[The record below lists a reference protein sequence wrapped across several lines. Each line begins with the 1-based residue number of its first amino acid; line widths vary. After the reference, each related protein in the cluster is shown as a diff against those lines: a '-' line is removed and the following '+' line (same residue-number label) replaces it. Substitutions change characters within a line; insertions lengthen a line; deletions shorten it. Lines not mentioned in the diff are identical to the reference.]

1 MKNIHVLAAI
11 AGAALLMSSHT
22 VFSQVK
28 VQELRCEHLAN
39 PVGLDV
45 LQPRFGWQ
53 LAAGGR
59 NVMQTAY
66 ELKISANNKVVW
78 NSGKV
83 NSDSSV
89 HVAYQGPALQPD
101 TRYTWQ
107 VRVWDNKGKTS
118 GWSAPAYWHT
128 GLLNAGNWKAKWI
141 TSGLPADSANGYVP
155 FFRKAFSTSK
165 KIQSAVAYIT
175 AHGLYEAQLNGK
187 RIGDAYLTPGWTS
200 YHQHLAYQAYDVTD
214 LLQKGNNAVG
224 VMVGSGW
231 YRGPLAWNKRK
242 NAYGKDAALLFQLNI
257 HYTDG
262 TTETIVSDN
271 SWKAATGGIVSS
283 EIYDGEVFDAR
294 RQKAGWSG
302 AGFDDSQWTPV
313 TAETASLN
321 NLSASY
327 NELIKKHETFT
338 PVKVITTPKGDKV
351 LDFGQNL
358 VGWVQVKVK
367 GNAGDTVKIAHVEVL
382 DKKGEP
388 YFENLRSARAED
400 MYILKGGGTEVFEP
414 HFTFHGF
421 RYIRV
426 KGINGALNPADFTA
440 VALYS
445 DMPLTGQF
453 SCSDSLVNQLQHNI
467 RWGQQ
472 GNFLDVPTDCP
483 QRDERLGWTGD
494 AAMFSRT
501 ATFNRQV
508 NNFFAKWLKD
518 VAIDQMPNGAV
529 PFVIPNLKALFPDPV
544 GATGWSDA
552 VTIVPWNNYLAYAD
566 KRLIAEQYPS
576 MKAWLGYIEKS
587 AKNDL
592 WNTGF
597 QFGDWLSYRAEEND
611 AFNAV
616 SAVTDRYLVA
626 QCFWANSAQIM
637 INAAN
642 VLGKADDVAYY
653 TDQLRRIKAAFLK
666 EYVTPNGRLVS
677 STQTAYVLTLYFDM
691 VPEEMRPRIVQQLV
705 ENIQHYHNHLTTGF
719 LGTPFLCHVL
729 SRFGQTEV
737 AYQLLLQKTYP
748 SWLYPVRMGATTI
761 WERWDSMKPDS
772 TFQDPGMTSFNHYAY
787 GAIGDW
793 MYRAMVGLDTY
804 EDAPGYKHIKVQPHP
819 GGGITFAKASLQT
832 YYGPAAAGW
841 KIADGQLLLDV
852 EVPANTTATIYIPGS
867 NAAGIQE
874 SGQAISSQKDIQV
887 KGTENGYVV
896 VNVGSGSYHFSGA
909 L

>member
-1 MKNIHVLAAI
+1 MKKIHVFAAI
-11 AGAALLMSSHT
+11 IGAISLFSYT
-22 VFSQVK
+22 GYSQVK
-28 VQELRCEHLAN
+28 VQELRCENLNN

-45 LQPRFGWQ
+45 LQPRFSWQ
-53 LAAGGR
+53 LATTQR
-59 NVMQTAY
+59 NVLQTAY
-66 ELKISANNKVVW
+66 ELKISKNNTVVW

-89 HVAYQGPALQPD
+89 HVAYKGQALEPD
-101 TRYTWQ
+101 TRYSWQ

-118 GWSAPAYWHT
+118 GWSAPAYWQT
-128 GLLNAGNWKAKWI
+128 GLLNAGNWKAQWI
-141 TSGLPADSANGYVP
+141 SSGLPGDSAGGVAP
-155 FFRKAFSTSK
+155 FFRKTFSTAK
-165 KIQSAVAYIT
+165 KVQSATAYIT

-187 RIGDAYLTPGWTS
+187 RVGDAFLPPGWTS
-200 YHQHLAYQAYDVTD
+200 YNKHLTYQTYDVTS
-214 LLQKGNNAVG
+214 LLQSGKNAIG
-224 VMVGSGW
+224 VILGSGW
-231 YRGPLAWNKRK
+231 YRGPLTWSKLK
-242 NAYGKDAALLFQLNI
+242 NYYGKDAALLFQLNI

-262 TTETIVSDN
+262 TTETVISDN

-294 RQKAGWSG
+294 LQKTGWAG
-302 AGFDDSQWTPV
+302 ADFDDSQWAAVKIKDAPL
-313 TAETASLN
+313 S

-338 PVKVITTPKGDKV
+338 PTKVITTPKGDQV

-367 GNAGDTVKIAHVEVL
+367 GKAGDTVKIAHVEVL

-388 YFENLRSARAED
+388 YYENLRSARAED
-400 MYILKGGGTEVFEP
+400 MFILKGDGTEVFEP

-426 KGINGALNPADFTA
+426 KGINGPLNPADFTA

-445 DMPLTGQF
+445 DMPLTGDF
-453 SCSDSLVNQLQHNI
+453 SCSDPLVNQLQHNI

-518 VAIDQMPNGAV
+518 VAFDQASNGAV
-529 PFVIPNLKALFPDPV
+529 PFVIPNLTSVFPDPV

-552 VTIVPWNNYLAYAD
+552 ATIVPWNTYLAYGDA
-566 KRLIAEQYPS
+566 RLIEEQYPS
-576 MKAWLGYIEKS
+576 MKAWVGYIEKA

-616 SAVTDRYLVA
+616 SAITDSRLVA
-626 QCFWANSAQIM
+626 QCFWANSTQIM
-637 INAAN
+637 INAAKL
-642 VLGKADDVAYY
+642 LGKTEDVNYY
-653 TDQLRRIKAAFLK
+653 TEQLRRIKAAFLK

-677 STQTAYVLTLYFDM
+677 GTQTAYVLTLYFDM
-691 VPEEMRPRIVQQLV
+691 LPEAMRPRIVGELV
-705 ENIQHYHNHLTTGF
+705 ENIKHYHNHLTTGF

-737 AYQLLLQKTYP
+737 AYKLLLQKTYP
-748 SWLYPVRMGATTI
+748 SWLYPVKMGATTI

-793 MYRAMVGLDTY
+793 MYRTMAGLDTY
-804 EDAPGYKHIKVQPHP
+804 DDAPGYKHIKVQPHP
-819 GGGITFAKASLQT
+819 GGGITSANASLKT
-832 YYGPAAAGW
+832 YYGAAAAGW
-841 KIADGQLLLDV
+841 KISDGKILLNV

-867 NAAGIQE
+867 SAENIQE
-874 SGQAISSQKDIQV
+874 GGQALSSQKDIKV
-887 KGTENGYVV
+887 SGTEGGYVV
-896 VNVGSGSYHFSGA
+896 VNVGSGKYAFTGA
-909 L
+909 F